1 MYCTEAL
8 QKKARAAVRCERVLG
23 QGVRLLG
30 TSCFFT
36 GLAVPAPPRYTES
49 RKVRKITMTKLVK
62 LSSKGQLTLP
72 KEIREELGLRPG
84 DLLELE
90 KLDQNRYVIAKYTP
104 LRQLARALEEE
115 ARRRGYTEK
124 DLMNA
129 VEHVRQQ
136 LWQELVAQ
144 ARKPRWP
151 KKK

>member
-1 MYCTEAL
+1 
-8 QKKARAAVRCERVLG
+8 
-23 QGVRLLG
+23 
-30 TSCFFT
+30 
-36 GLAVPAPPRYTES
+36 
-49 RKVRKITMTKLVK
+49 MTKLVK

-72 KEIREELGLRPG
+72 KEIREELGLRQG